1 MDKYLLRAMAWAILL
16 SILALFLSLLL
27 WGPGQMSVP
36 ADAPLAGQPLPSA
49 AAPPSPGEK
58 LIALTFDDG
67 PRRST
72 TTRLLDGLAQRG
84 VQATFFLIGAQV
96 AGNEDVIRRMDQE
109 GHQIGI
115 HTFDHVTLT
124 GLNRADFDAQVD
136 KTRQVL
142 KGVLGHND
150 FLLRPP
156 YGMQDEI
163 VKAQAGCPIILWSI
177 DPEDWDDRNAARVIQ
192 HVVSNARDGGII
204 LMHDIFPESV
214 DAALEIVDQLHSQGY
229 LFCTIDQLFAV
240 RGIPLEAGKSYWNAY
255 P

>member
-1 MDKYLLRAMAWAILL
+1 MNGNWRRQRW
-16 SILALFLSLLL
+16 SGWTLLL
-27 WGPGQMSVP
+27 LFALAGATALAWYGRDDGSIT
-36 ADAPLAGQPLPSA
+36 ADAPLVGEGEETESGGQ
-49 AAPPSPGEK
+49 K

-72 TTRLLDGLAQRG
+72 TTALLDGLAERG
-84 VQATFFLIGAQV
+84 VKATFFLIGAQV
-96 AGNEDVIRRMDQE
+96 EDNRDVVRRMDRE

-115 HTFDHVTLT
+115 HTY
-124 GLNRADFDAQVD
+124 DAQVE

-142 KGVLGHND
+142 KATLDHND

-156 YGMQDEI
+156 YGILDDS
-163 VKAQAGCPIILWSI
+163 VKAWAGCPIILWSI
-177 DPEDWDDRNAARVIQ
+177 DPEDWKDQNTERVIQ
-192 HVVSNARDGGII
+192 EVVSSARDGGII

-214 DAALEIVDQLHSQGY
+214 EAALAIVDTLHEQGY
-229 LFCTIDQLFAV
+229 YFCTIEELFAA

>member
-1 MDKYLLRAMAWAILL
+1 MKRNKREQRRSGWT
-16 SILALFLSLLL
+16 LLL
-27 WGPGQMSVP
+27 LFALAGAIALAWWGRLEDGLP
-36 ADAPLAGQPLPSA
+36 ADAPLV
-49 AAPPSPGEK
+49 GEVEETGEPERK

-72 TTRLLDGLAQRG
+72 TTALLDGLAERG
-84 VQATFFLIGAQV
+84 VHATFFLIGAQV
-96 AGNEDVIRRMDQE
+96 EDNRDVVRRMDRE

-115 HTFDHVTLT
+115 HTFDHVQLT
-124 GLNRADFDAQVD
+124 DLNRADFDAQVD

-142 KGVLGHND
+142 KTTLDHND

-156 YGMQDEI
+156 YGILDDS
-163 VKAQAGCPIILWSI
+163 VKAWAGCPIILWSI
-177 DPEDWDDRNAARVIQ
+177 DPEDWKDQNTQRVIGE
-192 HVVSNARDGGII
+192 VVSEARDGGII

-214 DAALEIVDQLHSQGY
+214 EAALAIVDALHEQGY
-229 LFCTIDQLFAV
+229 YFCTIEELFAA